1 MNGMCYLIAL
11 YGMIFTLVFYYSV
24 YTPYTLHPVPP
35 SSLKSGKASNLVL
48 PEMFLFDYGVIV
60 FWGMTLEEELDIL
73 RLLEPFEEE
82 KLESEDVETEE
93 FRYYYNEYYQPRIY
107 NDIITLRHPSNY
119 LVKLTISHAIAQSVK
134 MTLFE
139 RLIDDTIN
147 DTKYIPQVMA
157 ESGNIHMSR

>member
-1 MNGMCYLIAL
+1 
-11 YGMIFTLVFYYSV
+11 V
-24 YTPYTLHPVPP
+24 YTPYTFNSVPP
-35 SSLKSGKASNLVL
+35 NSNSSLRSGRSKITIL

-73 RLLEPFEEE
+73 KLLEPFEEE
-82 KLESEDVETEE
+82 KLETDDVETEE

>member
-1 MNGMCYLIAL
+1 
-11 YGMIFTLVFYYSV
+11 
-24 YTPYTLHPVPP
+24 
-35 SSLKSGKASNLVL
+35 
-48 PEMFLFDYGVIV
+48 MFLFDYGVIV

-73 RLLEPFEEE
+73 KLLEPFEEE
-82 KLESEDVETEE
+82 KLETDDVETEE